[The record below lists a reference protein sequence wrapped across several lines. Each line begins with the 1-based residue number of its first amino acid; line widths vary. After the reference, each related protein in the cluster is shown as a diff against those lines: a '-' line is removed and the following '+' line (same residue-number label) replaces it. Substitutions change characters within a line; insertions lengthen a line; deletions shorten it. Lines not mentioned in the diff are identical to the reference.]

1 VAAAAFLL
9 YQLLL
14 PVAPKAT
21 GTPEVPRG
29 EQALRKEAPAPAA
42 APSPRAEKPPPP
54 ERPAASAG
62 VPAEKEIQ
70 ADGGVPARLPLAE
83 GAPDGT
89 DAGSAASKDAILM
102 GLNAFQAGDY
112 QEALSYFKQVEGE
125 PGALASLGVT
135 YYKLGQYENARL
147 YLERSLEAGANEFMA
162 RKFLALAYYK
172 LDDLEESVRY
182 ADAALAMKHEA
193 DLKTFLERVR
203 REQKAQT
210 HRVDEETLH
219 FRVVFDGYEHGS
231 VSRDVLGILEDAYR
245 SVGRELDYF
254 PEEPVAVV
262 IYTEKDFFD
271 ITMLPAWTAGA
282 FDGKIRLP
290 IRGMDEITDITLE
303 HVLYHEYVH
312 ALVERITRRVPL
324 WLNEGLAEYLVPRDY
339 FVRVGQLIPLR
350 SLEQGFPL
358 GDQRQMTIAYM
369 QSYSA
374 VSELV
379 ERYGLPRFKEML
391 FALGE
396 GEDLNSAFSSAF
408 FITYDEFV
416 STWGKEG

>member
-9 YQLLL
+9 YQLFL
-14 PVAPKAT
+14 PVAPGAP
-21 GTPEVPRG
+21 GAPEFPRG
-29 EQALRKEAPAPAA
+29 KQALGEEAPAA
-42 APSPRAEKPPPP
+42 APAP
-54 ERPAASAG
+54 SA
-62 VPAEKEIQ
+62 PAEKQTPPETPAAPASLLPERNAQ
-70 ADGGVPARLPLAE
+70 ADADVPADLPLAE
-83 GAPDGT
+83 VAPEGT
-89 DAGSAASKDAILM
+89 GEASAPSKDAILM
-102 GLNAFQAGDY
+102 GLNAFQEGDY
-112 QEALSYFKQVEGE
+112 EAALSHFKQVEGE

-135 YYKLGQYENARL
+135 YYKLGQYGNARV
-147 YLERSLEAGANEFMA
+147 YLERSLAAGLNEFMA
-162 RKFLALAYYK
+162 RKFLALAHYK

-182 ADAALAMKHEA
+182 AEAALAMKHEP

-203 REQKAQT
+203 REQETQT
-210 HRVDEETLH
+210 YRVDEETLH

-231 VSRDVLGILEDAYR
+231 ISRDVLGILEDAYR
-245 SVGRELDYF
+245 HAGRELDYF
-254 PEEPVAVV
+254 PEEPVTVV

-312 ALVERITRRVPL
+312 ALVESITHRVPL

-339 FVRVGQLIPLR
+339 FVRIGQLIPLR
-350 SLEQGFPL
+350 SLERGFPL

-369 QSYSA
+369 ESYSA

-379 ERYGLPRFKEML
+379 ERYGLARFKEML

-396 GEDLNSAFSSAF
+396 GKDLNGAFSSAF
-408 FITYDEFV
+408 FITYDDFV